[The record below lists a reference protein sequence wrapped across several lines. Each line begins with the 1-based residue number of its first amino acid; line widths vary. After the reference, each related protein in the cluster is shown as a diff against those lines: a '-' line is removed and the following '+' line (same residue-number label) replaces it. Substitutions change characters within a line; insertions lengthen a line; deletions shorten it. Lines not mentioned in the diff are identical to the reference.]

1 MPAMGRFVF
10 PLLSVLAGGL
20 AALGFAPWDLW
31 PLTLLGVMALAWL
44 VVQAP
49 GPGAA
54 ALRGWLWGLG
64 HFALGLN
71 WIAHA
76 FTFQAKMPA
85 ALGGVAVLG
94 LAMFLALYPALAAG
108 LARLGRGRAAQL
120 LLLAGL
126 FAGLEWARGVVLT
139 GFPWNPVAA
148 AWLSL
153 AGPSQWLA
161 VLGSHG
167 VTLLTMVLAAGLL
180 LLALGSRRE
189 RIAGAVAASLVI
201 GMAATGSLR
210 LGTAGLIGAPLLV
223 VQPNIGQDKRY
234 TPAFE
239 AAALAQYQALT
250 AQGMARLA
258 ENGTAM
264 GEAADAKPQDDSDTA
279 APAAATDAALA
290 PSATD
295 GSQAPLDAE
304 IAAPDASRAAQS
316 NENVLARQGAIIVWP
331 EGAVLNP
338 VENNPALRTALASV
352 LRPGDVLLFGGT
364 GLSGRGYANSLFA
377 IDAQGRILGRYDKA
391 HLVPLGEYV
400 PARGLLEPLG
410 LARLVPGDTDFVA
423 GPGPRLINLPGQL
436 PVGPMVCYEIIF
448 PGAVV
453 SPGQRPGWIA
463 NVSND
468 AWYGADGP
476 PQHLAQA
483 RLRAIE
489 EGLPVVRATPTGIS
503 AIIDPWG
510 RVISAIAPGQA
521 DVLVNVLPAPAP
533 ETPFGRYGNGI
544 ALLLAA
550 LVIGLGLALPRL
562 GFRT

>member
-1 MPAMGRFVF
+1 MGRFVF

-31 PLTLLGVMALAWL
+31 PLTLLGAVALAWL
-44 VVQAP
+44 VIAAP

-54 ALRGWLWGLG
+54 ALRGWLWGVG

-139 GFPWNPVAA
+139 GFPWNPLAA

-153 AGPSQWLA
+153 TGPSQWLA

-180 LLALGSRRE
+180 LLALGQGRE
-189 RIAGAVAASLVI
+189 RLAGAGLASLVI
-201 GMAATGSLR
+201 GIAATGSLM
-210 LGTAGLIGAPLLV
+210 LGTGGLIGAPLLV
-223 VQPNIGQDKRY
+223 VQPNIGQDQRY

-239 AAALAQYQALT
+239 AAALTQYKALT

-258 ENGTAM
+258 AISTAM
-264 GEAADAKPQDDSDTA
+264 TDAEPAA
-279 APAAATDAALA
+279 APAAGAADNA
-290 PSATD
+290 PGAVAADGALPAPAATD
-295 GSQAPLDAE
+295 GSQPPLDAG
-304 IAAPDASRAAQS
+304 IAGPDADRSATA
-316 NENVLARQGAIIVWP
+316 NGNVLSRLGAIILWP

-338 VENNPALRTALASV
+338 VENNPALRRELASV

-377 IDAQGRILGRYDKA
+377 LDAQGRILGRYDKA

-400 PARGLLEPLG
+400 PARSLLEPLG
-410 LARLVPGDTDFVA
+410 LARLVPGDADFVP
-423 GPGPRLINLPGQL
+423 GPGPRLINLPGVA
-436 PVGPMVCYEIIF
+436 PVGPIVCYEIIF

-453 SPGQRPGWIA
+453 APGQRPGWIA

-533 ETPFGRYGNGI
+533 ETVFGRYGNAI
-544 ALLLAA
+544 ALLLSA
-550 LVIGLGLALPRL
+550 LVIALGLALPRI